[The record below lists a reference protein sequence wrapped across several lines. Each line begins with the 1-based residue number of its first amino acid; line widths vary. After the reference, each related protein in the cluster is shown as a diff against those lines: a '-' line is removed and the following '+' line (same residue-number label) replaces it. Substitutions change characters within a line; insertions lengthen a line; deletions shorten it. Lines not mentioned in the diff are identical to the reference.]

1 MPLFLSVP
9 HSELRK
15 NTPPSPFLPFYPF
28 ATSLISSN
36 ATNRRWHVPS
46 VISALK
52 LLTYSIIGL
61 PIFSVNLLT
70 RLSTGPSTELRT
82 AQIYIFQENTPFLII
97 PRHFPPRRKGDMTYH
112 RSRSRDLPPSPS
124 MAKLHSKLSRIVS
137 RHDQLKLSFSHLKS
151 QIKIGLLEAE
161 DVFSSLAVPL
171 MKLVGLKSAEMAD
184 EGRSSTILM
193 KISLHAQGTRED
205 MIRVDKHKTLS
216 TAETENSI
224 HRLELEEEYT
234 NSVMMAGK
242 EMIQTQKSQ
251 LVELLQILKQV
262 ESCVNSSQKSM
273 FQTIYD
279 HKDSIETF
287 IQKAAS
293 YVSVIQESSHD
304 DRACTITLKL
314 LKAIHEHVCA
324 VLSSVGGSVENLV
337 KKLSEQM
344 GRPMM
349 KYVKSFKAEMTEG
362 TCHRLLIALEDM
374 REVARDRRVE
384 LAQAREKVRAAEE
397 RTLQALRKLRESE
410 ERMKKMNER
419 QESTRHYQGHK
430 FWSQLLP
437 PHDDATKDEKL
448 LWELLKMKRAF
459 GAQELI
465 PVGTSSKHH
474 KSTIVNPST
483 TSKSTPSYTKSKGHS
498 FLPLGASPSVPTKQ
512 ALPRK
517 H

>member
-1 MPLFLSVP
+1 
-9 HSELRK
+9 
-15 NTPPSPFLPFYPF
+15 
-28 ATSLISSN
+28 
-36 ATNRRWHVPS
+36 
-46 VISALK
+46 
-52 LLTYSIIGL
+52 
-61 PIFSVNLLT
+61 
-70 RLSTGPSTELRT
+70 
-82 AQIYIFQENTPFLII
+82 
-97 PRHFPPRRKGDMTYH
+97 MTCH

-124 MAKLHSKLSRIVS
+124 MAKLRSKLSRIVS

-193 KISLHAQGTRED
+193 KISLHAQVMYLTVVLGTRED
-205 MIRVDKHKTLS
+205 MIRVDTHKTLS

-224 HRLELEEEYT
+224 HRLELEEDYT

-324 VLSSVGGSVENLV
+324 VLSSVGGGVENLV
-337 KKLSEQM
+337 KILSEQM

-349 KYVKSFKAEMTEG
+349 EYVKSFKTEMTEG

-410 ERMKKMNER
+410 ERMKKINER
-419 QESTRHYQGHK
+419 QESTRHYPGHK
-430 FWSQLLP
+430 LLP
-437 PHDDATKDEKL
+437 PHDDQSQTKDEKL
-448 LWELLKMKRAF
+448 LWELLKMKRACQQPRSPF

-474 KSTIVNPST
+474 KSTIKNI
-483 TSKSTPSYTKSKGHS
+483 SKSTPSYTKSKAHS
-498 FLPLGASPSVPTKQ
+498 LLPLGASPSVPTKQ
-512 ALPRK
+512 PLPRK
-517 H
+517 HLNSHKT